1 MKKMQDVVIPSPV
14 PLVQYGLYASELPEP
29 TWKVKSFKPQAE
41 SASLPCRV
49 LYASDI
55 AYPAETRRVYTA
67 YEAKDEEELRAY
79 ARFLISGEA
88 APSFLEQFSPY
99 PKASFLASS
108 LNSSLLLKFN
118 SHFEGGNLSRAYA
131 LSDTEYDLYMT
142 VDTNTKGHT
151 QWFAFS
157 VENTTAG
164 HTVKFNIVN
173 FTKGSSLLRSG
184 LRPCCLSLTDKKQ
197 TGAKW
202 LRIESPVTYT
212 RNNHERPGWRRSVPI
227 DTEEDDDEV
236 VTKYQKGVV
245 RKHFYYT
252 MSFEY
257 TFRNS
262 EDKVS
267 FAFAMPYPH
276 TRLHRF
282 LMRKAKA
289 YSDSEIDP
297 GLIIFKKEE
306 LCTTV
311 LGLPVYLVTIT
322 AGRNC
327 GLPIQ
332 KRKGV
337 VITARVHPGETVGS
351 FIMERVMSFLL
362 SNSKE
367 AEALRALYVF
377 KLVPMLNPDGV
388 VLGNYRSC
396 VAGEDLNRRWDHPSS
411 PEHNPILYT
420 KKMIEK
426 FGKEREIVM
435 FCDLHGHS
443 KKHNSFIYG
452 CNTAA
457 NEGFAS
463 WTKVRLFPR
472 VFARRTPLFS
482 YRDCRFRV
490 EPDKTA
496 TGRVV
501 VWKEFGVTNSFTLET
516 SFYGASCA
524 GEIKQFGQG
533 ELEELASQLLF
544 SLLEY
549 TSLLRQIEKEMFLN
563 HGWLKPS
570 QLKALTG
577 TPAQEML
584 EREMEKQKRDYKG
597 KDLRRTTQVVSKKQ
611 VSVGK
616 EQRADSAI
624 IGKDWGRI
632 LAPVVE
638 KRDWREYF
646 TPEEIQDAFMRFTAG
661 MDLADPESSGSDSC
675 PSEDNLETGETPAK
689 RDGFTQLSTVSDP
702 QKSIEA
708 ASGEL
713 RQIAPIPI
721 ASVDA
726 AGPFPP
732 VPATKGHVRTVS
744 QPLIPPIEAYKSM
757 HRRKNA
763 SVNSKSKIHEYSG
776 NNLTASRLDS
786 ESDMDNTGSLSPTK
800 PSFQTYQYDEA
811 YGSAE
816 YGRSTRGRISVGL
829 NVTGTGPDRGHQDSR
844 MRGSV
849 YMSDSYMTMEPAQ
862 RRVSVGSERTKS
874 KGSQRSSDVDPHS
887 NKLVLKAIAKPVNGK
902 LYYLRRPANILL
914 PDVRKVFV
922 PSYQS
927 LEIRSAKY
935 ELQHSSHGRRSTS
948 PQDGRR

>member
-1 MKKMQDVVIPSPV
+1 MKKMQEVVIPSPV

-29 TWKVKSFKPQAE
+29 TWKVKSFKSQAE
-41 SASLPCRV
+41 SASAPCRV
-49 LYASDI
+49 LYAADI

-67 YEAKDEEELRAY
+67 YEAKDEQELKAY
-79 ARFLISGEA
+79 AHFLVSGEA
-88 APSFLEQFSPY
+88 APAFLEQFSPY
-99 PKASFLASS
+99 PKASFLAAS
-108 LNSSLLLKFN
+108 LSPSLLLKFN

-131 LSDTEYDLYMT
+131 LSDSEYDLYMA

-151 QWFAFS
+151 QWFSFS
-157 VENTTAG
+157 AENTTAG
-164 HTVKFNIVN
+164 NTVKFNIVN
-173 FTKGSSLLRSG
+173 FTKGSSLLRTG
-184 LRPCCLSLTDKKQ
+184 LRPCYLSLAEKKQ

-202 LRIESPVTYT
+202 LRVETPVTYM
-212 RNNHERPGWRRSVPI
+212 RNNYERPGWRRSVPI

-236 VTKYQKGVV
+236 VMKYQKGVV
-245 RKHFYYT
+245 KKHYYYT

-257 TFRNS
+257 TFRHTG
-262 EDKVS
+262 DMVF
-267 FAFAMPYPH
+267 FAFAVPYPYS
-276 TRLHRF
+276 RLQRF
-282 LMRKAKA
+282 LQRKTKA

-297 GLIIFKKEE
+297 GLIIFKKED
-306 LCTTV
+306 LCPTV

-327 GLPIQ
+327 GLAIH

-351 FIMERVMSFLL
+351 FIMERVISFLL
-362 SNSKE
+362 SGSRE

-411 PEHNPILYT
+411 PEHNPIVYT

-426 FGKEREIVM
+426 FGKERDIVM

-482 YRDCRFRV
+482 YKDCRFRV
-490 EPDKTA
+490 EPDKAA

-501 VWKEFGVTNSFTLET
+501 IWKELGVTNSFTLET

-524 GEIKQFGQG
+524 GEIKQFGQC
-533 ELEELASQLLF
+533 ELEELASQLMF
-544 SLLEY
+544 ALLEY

-577 TPAQEML
+577 TPAQEVL
-584 EREMEKQKRDYKG
+584 EREMEKQKRDTKG
-597 KDLRRTTQVVSKKQ
+597 KDLRRTTQGTAKRPTAA
-611 VSVGK
+611 K
-616 EQRADSAI
+616 EQKTDTAI

-632 LAPVVE
+632 LTPVVE

-646 TPEEIQDAFMRFTAG
+646 TPEEIQEAFMRFTAG
-661 MDLADPESSGSDSC
+661 MDTADPESSGSDSC
-675 PSEDNLETGETPAK
+675 PSEDNLDTAEIPERK
-689 RDGFTQLSTVSDP
+689 DEFTQLSTVP
-702 QKSIEA
+702 EVQKSIDVTTSERRATPVEA
-708 ASGEL
+708 GLPMPTAKS
-713 RQIAPIPI
+713 
-721 ASVDA
+721 
-726 AGPFPP
+726 
-732 VPATKGHVRTVS
+732 HVRTVS
-744 QPLIPPIEAYKSM
+744 QPAIPPVESYRPM

-763 SVNSKSKIHEYSG
+763 SVSSKSKIHEYSG

-786 ESDMDNTGSLSPTK
+786 ESDLENTGSLSPTK

-811 YGSAE
+811 YGSAD
-816 YGRSTRGRISVGL
+816 YGRSTQGRMSVGL
-829 NVTGTGPDRGHQDSR
+829 NVTGSGPDRPHQESR

-849 YMSDSYMTMEPAQ
+849 YMNDSYMTMEPVQ
-862 RRVSVGSERTKS
+862 RRVSVGSERTRS
-874 KGSQRSSDVDPHS
+874 KGSQRSGEIDPHS
-887 NKLVLKAIAKPVNGK
+887 NKLVLRAIAKPANGK
-902 LYYLRRPANILL
+902 MYYMRRPANILL

-935 ELQHSSHGRRSTS
+935 ELRHSSHGRRSTS
-948 PQDGRR
+948 PLEGRR